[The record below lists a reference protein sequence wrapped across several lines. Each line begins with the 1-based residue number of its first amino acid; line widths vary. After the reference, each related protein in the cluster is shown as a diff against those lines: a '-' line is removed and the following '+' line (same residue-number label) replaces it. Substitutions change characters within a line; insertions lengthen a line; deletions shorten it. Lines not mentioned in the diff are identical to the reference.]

1 MEDILWTEEIVKNAS
16 IIPFFS
22 KCNVNTVG
30 FIYSY
35 KFVLRRNMFLAFAS
49 AQNENVSK
57 VRTRSF
63 GHGRLKV

>member
-1 MEDILWTEEIVKNAS
+1 MHPSFHFSTNLMSTWLDLYIHTSL
-16 IIPFFS
+16 FFEG
-22 KCNVNTVG
+22 TH
-30 FIYSY
+30 
-35 KFVLRRNMFLAFAS
+35 FLAFAS